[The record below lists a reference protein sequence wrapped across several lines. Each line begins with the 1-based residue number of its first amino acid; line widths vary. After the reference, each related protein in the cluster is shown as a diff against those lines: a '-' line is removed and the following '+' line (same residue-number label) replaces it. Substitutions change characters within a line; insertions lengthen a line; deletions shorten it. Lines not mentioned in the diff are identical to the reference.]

1 MMDVK
6 QSCPD
11 LTDLD
16 YWIALDCWEAI
27 ETLELQGKTP
37 TAAAVQRLLDPEG
50 NDPTV
55 TLSTIERAMVQVQW
69 WQRPVFQANNHDQ
82 SRAR

>member
-6 QSCPD
+6 QSCLD
-11 LTDLD
+11 FTDLD
-16 YWIALDCWEAI
+16 YWIALDCWEAM
-27 ETLELQGKTP
+27 ETLEAQGKTP

-55 TLSTIERAMVQVQW
+55 TLSTIERTIAEVQR
-69 WQRPVFQANNHDQ
+69 WQAQMMTTMRSQP
-82 SRAR
+82 